1 MPETNYKAAV
11 NVIERWENEFPDT
24 FEKLKKEI
32 EPFATRFLE
41 SASGEYAKSY
51 KMLS

>member
-11 NVIERWENEFPDT
+11 NVIERWKNEFPDT

-32 EPFATRFLE
+32 EQLKQQI
-41 SASGEYAKSY
+41 SNQG
-51 KMLS
+51 